1 MSYTSHL
8 LQQSIFS
15 GLRQALSDV
24 SLVFSSMWKYMRY
37 AGSFY
42 KYILTYRLIDG
53 IIYDY

>member
-42 KYILTYRLIDG
+42 KYILT
-53 IIYDY
+53 

>member
-15 GLRQALSDV
+15 GLRQALSEV

-42 KYILTYRLIDG
+42 KYILT
-53 IIYDY
+53 